1 VKGNEPLSSR
11 AKMSLRTRVL
21 PRALSLFCLT
31 SAVALASVFVWS
43 EVASAVSTR
52 SFVLDDAASLGAGEL
67 HHVAVRSDGRV
78 STSVELTR
86 VAMPDDV
93 PIVWSWARTGD
104 ALFLG
109 TGDDGR
115 IYRVRGETIELFAET
130 HQLLVSALAMGDG
143 GVLYAGTL
151 PEGRIFAIDTAAPP
165 GTAPRELV
173 RPDAA
178 EHVWALAWDAPRHR
192 LFAATGPEGRVYAIT
207 SVTGAGP
214 ATADV
219 FWDSVASHVMS
230 LALAPDGSLYAGTS
244 DDAIV
249 VHVTSPGH
257 AETVFDFPGNEITS
271 IGLANGVLAIAANE
285 FPDPP
290 VVSAAPTKRSATSS
304 RAARARPGRGRVYT
318 IGVDGRA
325 ERVWANEEGHVTRVQ
340 IAGDGT
346 IWAGLGVDG
355 RVVRISP
362 DRTSAVWI
370 DVDEREVLA
379 MDLLSTAAP
388 FVATGD
394 GAAFYRVGSG
404 VPRAATWT
412 SRVLDATFAA
422 RWGQLHWRG
431 SGALRFSTRSGD
443 TERPDETWSEWSSAM
458 TSEGPIRSPGARFL
472 QIRAE
477 LPADA
482 GASILAVT
490 AFYLP
495 ENQRPVVSDVAI
507 KARPTKRAPEV
518 DVDAPEAPSP
528 LLGLAWKIDNTD
540 SDRIRYRLR
549 YREESQTVWRDILRE
564 SETLTALEYQWSTA
578 AIPDGYYV
586 VSVEASD
593 ELSNPDAL
601 TLRSTSESE
610 PLLVDNH
617 PPSVTGLTFAAGHV
631 RGTAS
636 DTLGPVA
643 RLEAAID
650 GGEWRVV
657 FPEDDLLDTR
667 EEAFSIDVSSLA
679 PGSHIVAVRAI
690 DGAGN
695 QTAAEITVTVPGA
708 APARRPR

>member
-1 VKGNEPLSSR
+1 
-11 AKMSLRTRVL
+11 MSFRTRVL
-21 PRALSLFCLT
+21 PRALALLALT
-31 SAVALASVFVWS
+31 STLALALVLAWG
-43 EVASAVSTR
+43 EVAAAVSTR
-52 SFVLDDAASLGAGEL
+52 SFVLDDAASLAAGEL

-78 STSVELTR
+78 TTSVDLTR

-93 PIVWSWARTGD
+93 PIVWSWARAGD

-115 IYRVRGETIELFAET
+115 VYRVRGETIELFAET

-143 GVLYAGTL
+143 GLLFAGTL
-151 PEGRIFAIDTAAPP
+151 PEGRIYAIDTNAAP

-207 SVTGAGP
+207 GVTGT
-214 ATADV
+214 ATADL
-219 FWDSVASHVMS
+219 FWDSVATHVMS

-249 VHVTSPGH
+249 VHITAPGH

-271 IGLANGVLAIAANE
+271 IALANGVLAIAANE

-290 VVSAAPTKRSATSS
+290 VVSPAPTKRSATAS
-304 RAARARPGRGRVYT
+304 RAARARPGRGRLYT

-340 IAGDGT
+340 IAADGT
-346 IWAGLGVDG
+346 IWAGLGVEG
-355 RVVRISP
+355 RVVRVSP

-370 DVDEREVLA
+370 DVDEREILA
-379 MDLLSTAAP
+379 MDLLSTTAP

-404 VPRAATWT
+404 TPRTATWI

-422 RWGQLHWRG
+422 RWGQLHFRG
-431 SGALRFSTRSGD
+431 SGTLRFSTRSGD

-458 TSEGPIRSPGARFL
+458 TTDGPIRSPGARFL

-477 LPADA
+477 LD
-482 GASILAVT
+482 GTSTLLAVQ

-507 KARPTKRAPEV
+507 KARVTKRAPDV
-518 DVDAPEAPSP
+518 DTDAPEAPSP

-549 YREESQTVWRDILRE
+549 YREEGQTIWRDMLRE

-578 AIPDGYYV
+578 AVPDGYYV

-617 PPSVTGLTFAAGHV
+617 PPTVTGLAFAAGHV

-667 EEAFSIDVSSLA
+667 DEAFSIDVSSLA

-690 DGAGN
+690 DAAGN
-695 QTAAEITVTVPGA
+695 QTAAEITVTVPA
-708 APARRPR
+708 ARAPR

>member
-1 VKGNEPLSSR
+1 
-11 AKMSLRTRVL
+11 MSFRTRVL
-21 PRALSLFCLT
+21 PRALALLALT
-31 SAVALASVFVWS
+31 SSLAVVLILVFG

-52 SFVLDDAASLGAGEL
+52 SFVLDDAASLAAGEL

-78 STSVELTR
+78 TASVELTR
-86 VAMPDDV
+86 IAMPDDV
-93 PIVWSWARTGD
+93 PIVWSWARAGD
-104 ALFLG
+104 ALFVG

-115 IYRVRGETIELFAET
+115 IYRVRGESIELFAET
-130 HQLLVSALAMGDG
+130 HQLLVSSLAMGDS

-151 PEGRIFAIDTAAPP
+151 PEGRIYAIDTTAAA
-165 GTAPRELV
+165 GTAPRELI

-192 LFAATGPEGRVYAIT
+192 LFAGTGPEGRVYAIT
-207 SVTGAGP
+207 GVTGAGP

-219 FWDSVASHVMS
+219 FWDSVATHVMS

-249 VHVTSPGH
+249 VHITSPGH
-257 AETVFDFPGNEITS
+257 AETVFDFPGNEITALA
-271 IGLANGVLAIAANE
+271 LANGVLAVAANE

-290 VVSAAPTKRSATSS
+290 AVTPAPTKRSATAS
-304 RAARARPGRGRVYT
+304 RAARARPGRGRLYT
-318 IGVDGRA
+318 VGVDGRA
-325 ERVWANEEGHVTRVQ
+325 ERVWSNDDGHITRLQ
-340 IAGDGT
+340 LASDGT
-346 IWAGLGVDG
+346 IWVALGVDG
-355 RVVRISP
+355 RVVRVAP
-362 DRTSAVWI
+362 DRSSAVWI

-379 MDLLSTAAP
+379 MDLLSTSAP
-388 FVATGD
+388 FIATGD
-394 GAAFYRVGSG
+394 GAALYRVGSG
-404 VPRAATWT
+404 APRTASWT
-412 SRVLDATFAA
+412 SRVLDASFAA
-422 RWGQLHWRG
+422 RWGQLRWRG
-431 SGALRFSTRSGD
+431 TGTLRFSTRSGD
-443 TERPDETWSEWSSAM
+443 TERPDDTWSAWSSPM
-458 TSEGPIRSPGARFL
+458 TSEGPIRSPSARFL

-477 LPADA
+477 LDADPAA
-482 GASILAVT
+482 TILAVS
-490 AFYLP
+490 AYYLP
-495 ENQRPVVSDVAI
+495 ENQRPVVSDVVI
-507 KARPTKRAPEV
+507 KARTSKRGA
-518 DVDAPEAPSP
+518 DVDGDAPDAPSP

-549 YREESQTVWRDILRE
+549 FREESQTVWREMLRD

-578 AIPDGYYV
+578 AVPDGYYV

-617 PPSVTGLTFAAGHV
+617 PPSVTGLALSGGRV

-636 DTLGPVA
+636 DSLGPVA

-657 FPEDDLLDTR
+657 FPDDDLLDTR
-667 EEAFSIDVSSLA
+667 DEAFSIDVSSLP

-690 DGAGN
+690 DAAGN
-695 QTAAEITVTVPGA
+695 QTAAEITVTVAA
-708 APARRPR
+708 APTRRAR

>member
-1 VKGNEPLSSR
+1 
-11 AKMSLRTRVL
+11 MSFRTAVL
-21 PRALSLFCLT
+21 PRALALLGLT
-31 SAVALASVFVWS
+31 SLLALALVLVWDD
-43 EVASAVSTR
+43 VASAVSTR
-52 SFVLDDAASLGAGEL
+52 SFVLDDAASLAAGEL

-78 STSVELTR
+78 SASVELTR

-93 PIVWSWARTGD
+93 PIVWSWARAGD

-115 IYRVRGETIELFAET
+115 VYRVRGETIELFAET
-130 HQLLVSALAMGDG
+130 HQLLVSSLAMGDG
-143 GVLYAGTL
+143 GVLYAGTI
-151 PEGRIFAIDTAAPP
+151 PEGRIYAIDTAASP
-165 GTAPRELV
+165 GAAPREIA

-178 EHVWALAWDAPRHR
+178 EHVWSLAWDAPRHR

-207 SVTGAGP
+207 GTTGTGA
-214 ATADV
+214 ATADL
-219 FWDSVASHVMS
+219 FWDSVATHVMS

-249 VHVTSPGH
+249 AHITSPGH

-271 IGLANGVLAIAANE
+271 IALANGVLAIAANE

-290 VVSAAPTKRSATSS
+290 AVSPAPTKRSATAS
-304 RAARARPGRGRVYT
+304 RAARARPGRGRLYT

-325 ERVWANEEGHVTRVQ
+325 ERVWASEDGHVTRVQ
-340 IAGDGT
+340 LAADGT

-355 RVVRISP
+355 RVLRVSP
-362 DRTSAVWI
+362 DRTSAIWI

-379 MDLLSTAAP
+379 MDLVSTTSP

-394 GAAFYRVGSG
+394 GAALYRVGSDA
-404 VPRAATWT
+404 PRAASWT
-412 SRVLDATFAA
+412 SKVLDASFAA

-458 TSEGPIRSPGARFL
+458 TTEGPIRSPSARFL

-477 LPADA
+477 FPADP
-482 GASILAVT
+482 GAAILAVS

-507 KARPTKRAPEV
+507 KARTTKRAPEL

-540 SDRIRYRLR
+540 ADRIRYRLR
-549 YREESQTVWRDILRE
+549 YREEGQAIWRDILRE

-617 PPSVTGLTFAAGHV
+617 PPTVSGLTFAGGRV

-650 GGEWRVV
+650 GGEWRVI

-667 EEAFSIDVSSLA
+667 DEPFVIDVSTLA

-690 DGAGN
+690 DAAGN
-695 QTAAEITVTVPGA
+695 QTASEITVTVAGA
-708 APARRPR
+708 AAARRAR